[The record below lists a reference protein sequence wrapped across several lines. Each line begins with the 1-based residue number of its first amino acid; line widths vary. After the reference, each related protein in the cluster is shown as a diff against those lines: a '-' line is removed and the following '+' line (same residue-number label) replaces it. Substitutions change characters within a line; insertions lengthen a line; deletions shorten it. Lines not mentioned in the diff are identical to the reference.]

1 MWTAL
6 LSGSLLFVGSVAVH
20 HYEFHMETTLYC
32 VEGLTDFEGKPHPC
46 SKSIASNTAGMTL
59 PGMDDG
65 KSLMFKSHLVIGSDG
80 SEARIDAHPAYPY
93 QYFMTTTTPELV
105 SVHSLRNGESFFIGS
120 APPQAHNM
128 PIVAGGS
135 LSLKEDGWTFHSTV
149 VVGGARQHT
158 WVKEGFKGVDPATGF
173 NHSHVHDANLAPDTW
188 TLTMDEREE
197 KPLKLVA
204 SNSKHGH
211 AHHQVV
217 VFTHFEKREGSLTSK
232 EAEVRLYNAY
242 QVPKNVAP
250 LPSRRL
256 MTAQEHLQ
264 ILKDA
269 AGSLLSGHIPSDPG
283 RLIHSVGWLRN
294 QHFRTSKIIKYF
306 AHNAGKAAVEYFA
319 NGAAPRAPPGPAVAF
334 DFQFPRGCE
343 TSARVNSLC
352 IAIKVSAAGSKHAEG
367 YLHVQFPNVE
377 RRGLGAILDLSI
389 KMEHDPF
396 VIDLNA
402 HGTGCS
408 VVFKLGSAV
417 YISVTVCVHALGGC
431 NRNVHTGVCTASV
444 VAWAHFTVH
453 LPRPVGNIIQ
463 ATLTSTLAL
472 RAGPKNFVE
481 VKGGIGTSASIPFP
495 SASASIRFNYV
506 AVTFDQYLERWKL
519 TAGLTFDAGIRLLF
533 WRPSWHKY
541 YPLISHTY

>member
-1 MWTAL
+1 
-6 LSGSLLFVGSVAVH
+6 
-20 HYEFHMETTLYC
+20 
-32 VEGLTDFEGKPHPC
+32 
-46 SKSIASNTAGMTL
+46 
-59 PGMDDG
+59 
-65 KSLMFKSHLVIGSDG
+65 
-80 SEARIDAHPAYPY
+80 
-93 QYFMTTTTPELV
+93 MTTTTPELV

-120 APPQAHNM
+120 APPQAHKL
-128 PIVAGGS
+128 PIVGGGS
-135 LSLKEDGWTFHSTV
+135 LSLEGDGWTFHSTV
-149 VVGGARQHT
+149 VVDGARQHT

-188 TLTMDEREE
+188 TLTMDERDE

-232 EAEVRLYNAY
+232 EAEVQLYNAY
-242 QVPKNVAP
+242 QVPKYVRP

-256 MTAQEHLQ
+256 MSAQEHLQ

-269 AGSLLSGHIPSDPG
+269 AGSLLSGHIPNDPG

-294 QHFRTSKIIKYF
+294 QHFSASKIIKYF
-306 AHNAGKAAVEYFA
+306 AHNAGKAAAEYFA
-319 NGAAPRAPPGPAVAF
+319 NGAAPRLAVAF

-343 TSARVNSLC
+343 TSAGANGLC
-352 IAIKVSAAGSKHAEG
+352 IAIKISRMLRGGAMERSWT
-367 YLHVQFPNVE
+367 YLF
-377 RRGLGAILDLSI
+377 
-389 KMEHDPF
+389 KMEYDPF
-396 VIDLNA
+396 VIDLKA

-408 VVFKLGSAV
+408 VVFKLGSVV
-417 YISVTVCVHALGGC
+417 YISVTVCVHAAGGC

-453 LPRPVGNIIQ
+453 LPSPVGNIIQ

-519 TAGLTFDAGIRLLF
+519 TAGLTFDAGISLLF
-533 WRPSWHKY
+533 WRPSWHKLKRSALNMLGDDEVLREVSGHHGFNVSMTIDLVMEFGHPEWPCM
-541 YPLISHTY
+541 PLDMPIFPQRLLRLQDSRGPVWHKAGLTLVALA

>member
-1 MWTAL
+1 
-6 LSGSLLFVGSVAVH
+6 
-20 HYEFHMETTLYC
+20 
-32 VEGLTDFEGKPHPC
+32 
-46 SKSIASNTAGMTL
+46 
-59 PGMDDG
+59 
-65 KSLMFKSHLVIGSDG
+65 
-80 SEARIDAHPAYPY
+80 
-93 QYFMTTTTPELV
+93 MTTTTPELV
-105 SVHSLRNGESFFIGS
+105 SVHSLRDGESFFIGS
-120 APPQAHNM
+120 APPQAHKL
-128 PIVAGGS
+128 PIVGGGS
-135 LSLKEDGWTFHSTV
+135 LSLEGDGWTFHSTV
-149 VVGGARQHT
+149 VVDGARQHT

-188 TLTMDEREE
+188 TLTMDERDE

-232 EAEVRLYNAY
+232 EAEVQLYNAY
-242 QVPKNVAP
+242 QVPKYVPP

-256 MTAQEHLQ
+256 MSAQEHLQ

-269 AGSLLSGHIPSDPG
+269 AGSLLSGHIPNDPG

-294 QHFRTSKIIKYF
+294 QHFSASKIIKYF
-306 AHNAGKAAVEYFA
+306 AHNAGKAAAEYFA
-319 NGAAPRAPPGPAVAF
+319 NGAAPRLAVAF

-343 TSARVNSLC
+343 TSAGANGLC
-352 IAIKVSAAGSKHAEG
+352 IAIKVSAADSRHAEG
-367 YLHVQFPNVE
+367 YLHVDFPNVE
-377 RRGLGAILDLSI
+377 RRRHGAILDLSI
-389 KMEHDPF
+389 KMEYDPF
-396 VIDLNA
+396 VIDLKA

-408 VVFKLGSAV
+408 VVFKLGSVV
-417 YISVTVCVHALGGC
+417 YISVTVCVHAAGGC

-453 LPRPVGNIIQ
+453 LPSPVGNIIQ

-519 TAGLTFDAGIRLLF
+519 TAGLTFDAGISLVF
-533 WRPSWHKY
+533 WRPSWHKLKRSALNMLGDDEVLREVSGHHGFNVSMTIDLVMEFGHPEWPCM
-541 YPLISHTY
+541 PLDMPIFPQRLLRLQGSRGPVWHKAGLTLVALA